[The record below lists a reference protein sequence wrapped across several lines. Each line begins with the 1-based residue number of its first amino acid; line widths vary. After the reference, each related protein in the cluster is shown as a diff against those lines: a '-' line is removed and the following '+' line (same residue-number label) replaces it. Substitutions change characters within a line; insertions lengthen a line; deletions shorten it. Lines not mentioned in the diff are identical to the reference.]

1 MYPKDHR
8 IYSQR
13 ELDIKEQHRPQ
24 HFDIGGVVIGV
35 SIWIGDTGE
44 V

>member
-1 MYPKDHR
+1 MNFPVYPKDHR

-24 HFDIGGVVIGV
+24 HFDM
-35 SIWIGDTGE
+35 E
-44 V
+44 VLLLESVYG